1 MEAFLKAAYEKY
13 WEEMQPH
20 AHFLGQVL
28 VKEFCEFLKKTGEV
42 WTKVRPDTTFESLRN
57 GYAIMETSLRKYLI
71 RGGANLGE
79 RILEEPVQ
87 EMTPKA
93 IAAINKEAQAQ
104 ATSSEP
110 YIKFDKQGTPVKNE
124 ALRCSEKGFKIGQAV
139 QAAKVID
146 AIQVGTALV
155 IKDITAKGV
164 TVALHAG
171 VAAVEVL
178 TRSTSL
184 EHIQPP
190 AKKQQKGRGG

>member
-1 MEAFLKAAYEKY
+1 M
-13 WEEMQPH
+13 H
-20 AHFLGQVL
+20 S
-28 VKEFCEFLKKTGEV
+28 LKKNRKV
-42 WTKVRPDTTFESLRN
+42 WTKVNPETTFESLRN
-57 GYAIMETSLRKYLI
+57 NYAIMESSLRKYLL
-71 RGGANLGE
+71 RVGAKLGE

-93 IAAINKEAQAQ
+93 IAAINKEAQTQ

-110 YIKFDKQGTPVKNE
+110 CIKFDKQGNAVKNE
-124 ALRCSEKGFKIGQAV
+124 ALRCSDWGFKIGQAV

-146 AIQVGTALV
+146 DIQVGTALV
-155 IKDITAKGV
+155 IKDITSKGV
-164 TVALHAG
+164 SVALHAG
-171 VAAVEVL
+171 VGAVEFL